1 MKEKMVTFV
10 KEIANTFIK
19 NESII
24 VYQSKLRDNY
34 IEYYSSSIIWPDGN
48 RIISKNEYK
57 EFRDKA
63 NSLGYKVSGFKKF
76 DGDINLVLDCL
87 EKTQEIREKYP
98 ELFKGRKQII
108 LKCAKPGFSLDNDT
122 FAMIGSN
129 NHEILINQ
137 YAFRSRKALEL
148 EYQKLVDQG
157 YFVKGTDY
165 YSIFIHELG
174 HIVGK
179 VYHIDSLKIANDIT
193 RLKSH
198 DTLNYLK
205 DNLSIYAGRFGD
217 GREIISEVFSDFFNS
232 NNTIDFSLKFIN
244 EIDKIIVEKE

>member
-24 VYQSKLRDNY
+24 VYQNKLRDNY
-34 IEYYSSSIIWPDGN
+34 TEYYSSSIIWPDGN

-63 NSLGYKVSGFKKF
+63 NSLGYRISGFKKF

-87 EKTQEIREKYP
+87 EKTQIIREKYP

-108 LKCAKPGFSLDNDT
+108 LKCSKPGFPLDNDT

-137 YAFRSRKALEL
+137 YAFRSRKKLEL

-165 YSIFIHELG
+165 YSILIHELG
-174 HIVGK
+174 HIVGRK
-179 VYHIDSLKIANDIT
+179 YHIDNLKISEKISGLNSSDILAFL
-193 RLKSH
+193 RH
-198 DTLNYLK
+198 
-205 DNLSIYAGRFGD
+205 NLSLYSGHFDD
-217 GREIISEVFSDFFNS
+217 GREIISEVFSDYFNC
-232 NNTIDFSLKFIN
+232 NNTIEFSLKFIK
-244 EIDKIIVEKE
+244 EIDKIILKKE